1 MADEFIELS
10 KISYDNLTREERTA
24 LVELSKD
31 KSIVITKAD
40 KGNAVVIQNVEDYR
54 RKVQLLLEN
63 DSKFKK
69 LDSNPTSKRVK
80 SFKNLLENIKTF

>member
-69 LDSNPTSKRVK
+69 LDSNPTSKRV
-80 SFKNLLENIKTF
+80 N